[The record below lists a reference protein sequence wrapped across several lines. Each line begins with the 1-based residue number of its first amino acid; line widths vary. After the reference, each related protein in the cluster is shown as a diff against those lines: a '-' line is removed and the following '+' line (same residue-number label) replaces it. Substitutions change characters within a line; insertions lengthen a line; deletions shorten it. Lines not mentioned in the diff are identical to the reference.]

1 MFARLTNGMSLAKA
15 SWEVLKLD
23 KELLIFPLLSG
34 MACLLVLAS
43 FAVPLL
49 GSDYVQTVM
58 DDESIRTQ
66 VQSDPLLWALLFAFY
81 FANYFVIVFFN
92 SALVGC
98 AMIRFQGG
106 DPTVA
111 DGFRIA
117 FARLPQIAAWALVSA
132 TVGVILKAI
141 ESWSERAGKFVAGLV
156 GMAWGITTYFV
167 VPVLVV
173 EKVGPFEAI
182 KRSLAILKRAWG
194 EALVSNVGIGFVVFF
209 ATLICF
215 IPAILGLVAG
225 LVYNQ
230 MALMGVGI
238 VVSVVLVILVSLIS
252 SALHVIIV
260 GALYQYASSGR
271 VPDAFDAHAVKDAFY
286 TR

>member
-1 MFARLTNGMSLAKA
+1 MFARVTNGLSLARA

-23 KELLIFPLLSG
+23 KELLVFPLLSG
-34 MACLLVLAS
+34 IACLMVLAS
-43 FAVPLL
+43 FAVPLI
-49 GSDYVQTVM
+49 GSDYVQTIV
-58 DDESIRTQ
+58 DDESIRAE
-66 VQSDPLLWALLFAFY
+66 VQSDPLLWVVLFAFY

-117 FARLPQIAAWALVSA
+117 FARLPQIASWALVSA

-141 ESWSERAGKFVAGLV
+141 ESRSERIGKFVAGLL
-156 GMAWGITTYFV
+156 GMAWGVTTYFV

-182 KRSLAILKRAWG
+182 KRSVSILRRAWG
-194 EALVSNVGIGFVVFF
+194 EALVSNIGIGLVVFF

-215 IPAILGLVAG
+215 VPGILGAVAG
-225 LVYNQ
+225 LVYGQ
-230 MALMGVGI
+230 MVLMAVGI
-238 VVSVVLVILVSLIS
+238 AVSVVLVILVSLIS
-252 SALHVIIV
+252 SALHAVIV
-260 GALYQYASSGR
+260 GALYQYASNGK
-271 VPDAFDAHAVKDAFY
+271 VPGAFDSDALRGAFAS
-286 TR
+286 R

>member
-1 MFARLTNGMSLAKA
+1 MFARLTNGMSLARA

-34 MACLLVLAS
+34 VACLMVLAS
-43 FAVPLL
+43 FAVPLM
-49 GSDYVQTVM
+49 GSDYVQTLM
-58 DDESIRTQ
+58 NEESIR
-66 VQSDPLLWALLFAFY
+66 VDIQSDPLLWALLFAFY

-141 ESWSERAGKFVAGLV
+141 ESWSERAGKFVAGLI

-167 VPVLVV
+167 VPVLVA
-173 EKVGPFEAI
+173 EKVGPFDAM

-230 MALMGVGI
+230 VALMGVGI
-238 VVSVVLVILVSLIS
+238 VVSVVLIILVSLIS

-271 VPDAFDAHAVKDAFY
+271 VPDAFDAHAMKDAFY
-286 TR
+286 VR